1 MKTFREFLVNESTKV
16 QSGGNGYWES
26 FSEGPKAES
35 ILAALVKEVKMFIS
49 ASEDYA
55 DDEGI
60 SVKKQKELIIDDIVS
75 NLYTKFGG
83 K

>member
-1 MKTFREFLVNESTKV
+1 MSFRDFLSESTKV

-26 FSEGPKAES
+26 FSEGPKAHTL
-35 ILAALVKEVKMFIS
+35 IAAIEKEVKMFIS
-49 ASEDYA
+49 DSEDYA

-60 SVKKQKELIIDDIVS
+60 SVKKQKELIIDDIIS
-75 NLYTKFGG
+75 NLYTRFGG